1 MEELLDAGVSS
12 FKIEGRL
19 KDMAYVKNCTAYYRQ
34 ELDKIFKRRPEYRTA
49 STGHS
54 SIEFTPQLEKS
65 FNRGFTHY
73 FLDGRTPEPIAS
85 PDTPKSLGEY
95 VGKVKQSDKNT
106 FTIAG
111 LTSIHNGDGLC
122 FANNKGE
129 FEGVRVNRVEG
140 NRIFPASRIE
150 ITPHTVLYRNFDF
163 EFDKRLS
170 RPSADRRI
178 DVEITLYTVPG
189 GYALY
194 MKDECGN
201 HTTIREDAP
210 HETARTPQQETQ
222 KKQLGKLGTTAVP
235 GPENRHRPARQFLHT
250 GLRTFKAQAKSGRI
264 PRPYQTHCLPN
275 REATRGRQNR
285 MLSPDRA
292 ILPRQRI

>member
-1 MEELLDAGVSS
+1 MSSPKDKHLLSLRDLNQSDRLEELLDAGVSS

-222 KKQLGKLGTTAVP
+222 KKQLGKLGTTAYS
-235 GPENRHRPARQFLHT
+235 AL
-250 GLRTFKAQAKSGRI
+250 K
-264 PRPYQTHCLPN
+264 
-275 REATRGRQNR
+275 
-285 MLSPDRA
+285 
-292 ILPRQRI
+292 